1 MIILLY
7 ITKVFIAS
15 GILFGYYWLF
25 LRNKKFHH
33 YNRFYLLVALI
44 IPIVIS
50 FISIPV
56 FSDPDNTVREVFYQ
70 TITTIS
76 TEPLHQSDSATGIN
90 RLWVGMEGIIIR
102 SLSFGLH
109 GAFRYYAEDL
119 VLYHQAAPE
128 ISF

>member
-33 YNRFYLLVALI
+33 YNRFYLLAALI

-56 FSDPDNTVREVFYQ
+56 F
-70 TITTIS
+70 
-76 TEPLHQSDSATGIN
+76 
-90 RLWVGMEGIIIR
+90 
-102 SLSFGLH
+102 
-109 GAFRYYAEDL
+109 
-119 VLYHQAAPE
+119 
-128 ISF
+128 